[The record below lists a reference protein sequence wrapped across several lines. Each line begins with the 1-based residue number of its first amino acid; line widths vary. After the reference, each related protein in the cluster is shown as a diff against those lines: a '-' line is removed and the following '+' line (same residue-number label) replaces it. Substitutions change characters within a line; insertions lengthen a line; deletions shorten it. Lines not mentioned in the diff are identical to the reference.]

1 MEYDVDD
8 GIEWRSGV
16 FRGVRVWREE
26 WYEEGDDGGR
36 AREAEGKIGERHGRP
51 VRRGPHFLGAG
62 CYSSLPSVASRSHEG
77 RYAQG
82 QGHPCP
88 PTTHPRIRGGGAV
101 LVHILMRGN
110 EVREQ
115 RIRSRIMQLS
125 VDSLRGIAQR
135 KLALSRARRLM
146 ITVVRSTDRA
156 AARGLVY

>member
-1 MEYDVDD
+1 MARFERV
-8 GIEWRSGV
+8 V
-16 FRGVRVWREE
+16 RGRPLWE
-26 WYEEGDDGGR
+26 
-36 AREAEGKIGERHGRP
+36 GERSRRKDRRTSRTTGAARP
-51 VRRGPHFLGAG
+51 AFSRCRLLLVVAIVD
-62 CYSSLPSVASRSHEG
+62 VASRSHEG

-88 PTTHPRIRGGGAV
+88 PTTHPRIYATAAGAV

-125 VDSLRGIAQR
+125 VDSLRGVAQR

-146 ITVVRSTDRA
+146 ITVVRPTDRA
-156 AARGLVY
+156 ATRGLVY